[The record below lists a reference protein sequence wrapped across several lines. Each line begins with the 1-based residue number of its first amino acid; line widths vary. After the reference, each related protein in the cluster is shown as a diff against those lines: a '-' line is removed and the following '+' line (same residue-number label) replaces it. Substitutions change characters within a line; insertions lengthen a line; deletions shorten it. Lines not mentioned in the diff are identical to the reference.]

1 MSRTLKE
8 ESCRRPLYRRSCA
21 RDGGLLALQRRPTG
35 AGAKPPDAALAEDR
49 RGERSGKGAVVIAS
63 GGDQE
68 DVPEALGRGDLV
80 GRALLRRRNSEMASK
95 PGVLASPSGS
105 AWRIPVCW
113 PGGARRRGGVSL
125 VCGFCAERWRACPD
139 TAACCPVGS
148 RRREGDL
155 QAGEPRE
162 GEYRGRGARSER
174 LIVVMIPC
182 LARWV
187 AERRGRLVRG
197 SFIWSTGVF
206 PWEESRGWAEIIGQ
220 AV

>member
-1 MSRTLKE
+1 VSRTLKE

-113 PGGARRRGGVSL
+113 PGGARRRGGVIL
-125 VCGFCAERWRACPD
+125 VCGSCMEREKASVDSGRPGLRVSTTGGERERAN
-139 TAACCPVGS
+139 GRN
-148 RRREGDL
+148 RRH
-155 QAGEPRE
+155 
-162 GEYRGRGARSER
+162 
-174 LIVVMIPC
+174 
-182 LARWV
+182 
-187 AERRGRLVRG
+187 
-197 SFIWSTGVF
+197 
-206 PWEESRGWAEIIGQ
+206 
-220 AV
+220 